1 MALPATDAFTDDNG
15 TPLPDHNANWTEV
28 VGSFVINTNQ
38 VYCDG
43 MSATPNFCA
52 GAGWN
57 GDAFNDDQYSEATVS
72 TMDADLPMIGLI
84 VRCDVDTPAATYY
97 MWDSNPGAS
106 FIEKVVAGARTT
118 LNPGPGEQL
127 TPWAEGDRI
136 RFEIEGADMRFYIND
151 VLTDTWNDA
160 TIASGAPG
168 IGSLLTGA
176 AHMLDNWEGGNLF
189 APFPRSFA
197 VMIG

>member
-15 TPLPDHNANWTEV
+15 TPLPNHNASWTELI
-28 VGSFVINTNQ
+28 GSFIINTNQ
-38 VYCDG
+38 VQCDG
-43 MSATPNFCA
+43 FGGGDFTA

-57 GDAFNDDQYSEATVS
+57 SDVFNDDQYSEATVS
-72 TMDADLPMIGLI
+72 TMDDDLPMMGLA
-84 VRCDVDTPAATYY
+84 VRCDVNTPAATFYL
-97 MWDSNPGAS
+97 WDSNTGAS
-106 FIEKVVAGARTT
+106 FIDKVVAGARTT

-160 TIASGAPG
+160 TIASGAAG
-168 IGSLLTGA
+168 IGSVLSGVD
-176 AHMLDNWEGGNLF
+176 HMFDNWEGGNLLV
-189 APFPRSFA
+189 PFPRSFA